1 MQRRPRDQCEPLFS
15 RRSIGFS
22 VMQGLVVLAIVLAVF
37 GLFYYR
43 GGGEKE
49 ARAMCYTTL
58 MIANVGL
65 ILSNRSRIQNL
76 LSTLRIPNGAMWWV
90 LGGATVF
97 LSLVLTVPAL
107 RDIFRFAPLHPLDI
121 AICLAAGTSSIVGFE
136 LIKFWNR
143 RQSKL
148 N

>member
-1 MQRRPRDQCEPLFS
+1 
-15 RRSIGFS
+15 
-22 VMQGLVVLAIVLAVF
+22 
-37 GLFYYR
+37 
-43 GGGEKE
+43 
-49 ARAMCYTTL
+49 MCYTTL

-107 RDIFRFAPLHPLDI
+107 RDIFRFAPLHPLGI

-143 RQSKL
+143 RQSKP